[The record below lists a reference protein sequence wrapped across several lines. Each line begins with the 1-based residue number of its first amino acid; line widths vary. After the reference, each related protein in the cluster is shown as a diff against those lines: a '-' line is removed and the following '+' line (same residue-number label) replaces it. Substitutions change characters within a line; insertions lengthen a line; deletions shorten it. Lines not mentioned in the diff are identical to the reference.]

1 MQLDTLFKKHDKF
14 TNKDYSNFDHSKL
27 LPRHR
32 WYYFKEGF
40 SPLLVEEAINSAD
53 LRKDDLII
61 DPFAGSG
68 TVPLVASSLN
78 YDSIGFE
85 VNPFLAFVAN
95 TKQSEVNPK
104 HLRRHVSKVLSGIK
118 KGSKSNLEGFSTF
131 TEDSNE
137 SKWLFNID
145 VIRSFE
151 GGWQA
156 TENLPREIKKLFR
169 LSLISSV
176 MNNSNAIKDGKCLR
190 YKKNWQ
196 DISYNKTMFHDD
208 FLKNI
213 DIMHEDIETYRL
225 KKKGKFV
232 VGDVRK
238 KINNHLNRKF
248 KLCITSPPYLN
259 SFDYTDIYRPEL
271 FLGKYVNNNKEL
283 IELRLKTIRSHVQTD
298 WEKPIKTDF
307 GFLYQNCIK
316 EILDRKELLWSKKIP
331 SMVQAYFE
339 DMENILTDLKHR
351 AQNNASV
358 WIIVSTSAYAGVE
371 IPVDLILADIG
382 SKIGWNLEEV
392 IVSRHLRNSTQNAK
406 LWNNGDATSKRLRES
421 IVIFKGFN

>member
-1 MQLDTLFKKHDKF
+1 MQLDTLFNKHDKF
-14 TNKDYSNFDHSKL
+14 TNKDYSNFDHSKV

-32 WYYFKEGF
+32 WYHFKEGF
-40 SPLLVEEAINSAD
+40 SPLVVEEAIDSAN
-53 LRKDDLII
+53 LGKDDLII

-78 YDSIGFE
+78 YNSIGFE

-95 TKQSEVNPK
+95 AKQSKINPD
-104 HLRRHVSKVLSGIK
+104 HLKSHVSTVLDGIN
-118 KGSKSNLEGFSTF
+118 KGAKSNLEGFSTF
-131 TEDSNE
+131 TEDDKN

-176 MNNSNAIKDGKCLR
+176 MNNSNAKKDGKCLR

-213 DIMHEDIETYRL
+213 DVIHEDIETYRL
-225 KKKGKFV
+225 KNKGKLV
-232 VGDVRK
+232 GGDVRK
-238 KINNHLNRKF
+238 KINNHLTRKF

-271 FLGKYVNNNKEL
+271 FLGKFVNDNKEL
-283 IELRLKTIRSHVQTD
+283 NDLRLKTIRSHVQ
-298 WEKPIKTDF
+298 I
-307 GFLYQNCIK
+307 NC
-316 EILDRKELLWSKKIP
+316 RKELLWNNKIP
-331 SMVQAYFE
+331 LMVQAYFE
-339 DMENILTDLKHR
+339 DMDNLLTKLKHK
-351 AQNNASV
+351 AHDDASL

-392 IVSRHLRNSTQNAK
+392 IVSRHLRNSNQNAIK
-406 LWNNGDATSKRLRES
+406 WNNGEATSGRLRES
-421 IVIFKGFN
+421 IVIFKGVN

>member
-1 MQLDTLFKKHDKF
+1 MQLDTLFKNHDKF
-14 TNKDYSNFDHSKL
+14 TNKDYSNFDHSKV

-32 WYYFKEGF
+32 WYHFKEGF
-40 SPLLVEEAINSAD
+40 SPLIVEEAINSAN
-53 LRKDDLII
+53 LGKDDLII

-78 YDSIGFE
+78 YSSIGFE

-95 TKQSEVNPK
+95 AKQSKVNPD
-104 HLRRHVSKVLSGIK
+104 HLRRYVSTVLDGINE
-118 KGSKSNLEGFSTF
+118 GAKSNLEGFSTF
-131 TEDSNE
+131 TEDDKK

-190 YKKNWQ
+190 YKKNWP

-213 DIMHEDIETYRL
+213 DVIHEDIETYRL
-225 KKKGKFV
+225 KNKGKLV
-232 VGDVRK
+232 GGDVRK
-238 KINNHLNRKF
+238 KINNHLTRKF

-271 FLGKYVNNNKEL
+271 FLGKFVNDNKEL
-283 IELRLKTIRSHVQTD
+283 NDLRLKTIRSHVQIN
-298 WEKPIKTDF
+298 WKKPVKTDF
-307 GFLYQNCIK
+307 GILYQNCIN
-316 EILDRKELLWSKKIP
+316 EILNRKELLWNNKIP
-331 SMVQAYFE
+331 LMVQAYFE
-339 DMENILTDLKHR
+339 DMENLLTKLKHK
-351 AQNNASV
+351 AHDDASL

-392 IVSRHLRNSTQNAK
+392 IVSRHLRNSNQNAIK
-406 LWNNGDATSKRLRES
+406 WNNGEATSGRLRES
-421 IVIFKGFN
+421 IVIFKGVN